1 MENFKFNIALSDRGY
16 ATKEEGK
23 AYANRLGLK
32 IYSVSFDEFIEYIK
46 HGYAYSYC
54 FKSGYT
60 ETEKPKFENVKR
72 SDNPEYFI
80 STQIISFDLDYMP
93 VDFDSFISSIELK
106 PSYAYTSYS
115 YNEENKIY
123 KYRLIYLLNE
133 PVYTHDDF
141 YSIYNNIAN
150 QLNLYSFEYIDK
162 KDGKTKSSFDV
173 RKINQFYFGTN
184 SSTGNFKEYIS
195 YNVYNINN
203 FLRDIFNKVIPF
215 NNNLYRFQKSNNVP
229 LNINCT
235 LDNIN
240 CTVIDNDVTNNK
252 FDITEYKF
260 SSDLIVTDSK
270 FYFDIPDEY
279 YEIYTTFNGYKKEK
293 VKITNG
299 SRTKTLYA
307 VGQKFKHL
315 NPDITKEE
323 LTSFLN
329 YWLKANCENETDIIT
344 FKDLTNIANSIFK
357 TEFNA
362 KPSKHGKF
370 KVNMKECGEALH
382 NEGNYSYTPLDCVHF
397 ALKEKTNDKIL
408 SNYDFSTSV
417 SENLKN
423 LKTLGIN
430 TTYTTINNVMQRT
443 GLDKY
448 SEKFNLKE
456 YILEQIENNPNI
468 KQKDIID
475 ILQDKVSDKT
485 VKRMFKKLQEENI
498 IINKG
503 TKKEPL
509 WKKC

>member
-1 MENFKFNIALSDRGY
+1 MFIDKNFKFDIALSDRGY
-16 ATKEEGK
+16 GTKEEGK

-80 STQIISFDLDYMP
+80 STQIIAFDLDYMP
-93 VDFDSFISSIELK
+93 IDFDSFISSIDLK

-184 SSTGNFKEYIS
+184 SSTGNYKEYIS
-195 YNVYNINN
+195 YNVYNIND
-203 FLRDIFNKVIPF
+203 FLNCKINDLIPF
-215 NNNLYRFQKSNNVP
+215 NNNLYRDSKHQ
-229 LNINCT
+229 NCS
-235 LDNIN
+235 LKNIN

-362 KPSKHGKF
+362 KPSKHGKI

-397 ALKEKTNDKIL
+397 ARKKKTDNDIL
-408 SNYDFSTSV
+408 GNYDFTSTV
-417 SENLKN
+417 SDNIENLKAI
-423 LKTLGIN
+423 GIN
-430 TTYTTINNVMQRT
+430 TTYQTIDRVMKRN
-443 GLDKY
+443 GLKI
-448 SEKFNLKE
+448 KFNLKE
-456 YILEQIENNPNI
+456 YILEQIENNTNI
-468 KQKDIID
+468 KQKDIIENVKD
-475 ILQDKVSDKT
+475 NVSERT
-485 VKRMFKKLQEENI
+485 VINMFKKLQEENI